1 MGGTLP
7 KGFGARVSRGESAMA
22 KARFEAHTAYEEY
35 SPEAMRERAA
45 DFAAEMA
52 RRRTVRE
59 FSERAVPREVIEDC
73 LRAAGTAPNGANLQ
87 PWHFVAVSDA
97 GVKRAIREAA
107 EKEERAFYSGKAPQ
121 EWLDALE
128 HLGTDEHKE
137 FLERAPWLIVIF
149 AESYGMLPD
158 GRKVKHYYVQESVG
172 IATGMLITA
181 VHHAGLVSLTH
192 TPNPMGFLNE
202 VLGRSTNER
211 AFLILVVGYPAEG
224 ATVPVITKRDLGEI
238 ATFV

>member
-1 MGGTLP
+1 
-7 KGFGARVSRGESAMA
+7 MA
-22 KARFEAHTAYEEY
+22 KARFEAHTNYEEY
-35 SPEAMRERAA
+35 GPKEMRGRAA
-45 DFAAEMA
+45 EFAAEMA

-107 EKEERAFYSGKAPQ
+107 EKEERAFYAGKAPQ

-137 FLERAPWLIVIF
+137 FLERAPWLIVI
-149 AESYGMLPD
+149 LP
-158 GRKVKHYYVQESVG
+158 R
-172 IATGMLITA
+172 ATGCCR
-181 VHHAGLVSLTH
+181 
-192 TPNPMGFLNE
+192 MGA
-202 VLGRSTNER
+202 R
-211 AFLILVVGYPAEG
+211 
-224 ATVPVITKRDLGEI
+224 
-238 ATFV
+238 